1 MLPALRTL
9 EPMASKSTERAEDL
23 HFRVL
28 KLLQDEPDLSQ
39 RELAAR
45 LGVSN
50 GKLHY
55 CMRAL
60 IEKGLVKLG
69 NFAQSKH
76 HLGYAYLLTR
86 AGIKQKAAM
95 TSDFLKRKMAE
106 YEALQAEI
114 AALQAEMK
122 AQRAMAAKKSA
133 H

>member
-1 MLPALRTL
+1 
-9 EPMASKSTERAEDL
+9 MASKNIERAEDL

-39 RELAAR
+39 RELASR
-45 LGVSN
+45 VGVSN

-55 CMRAL
+55 CMKAL

-69 NFAQSKH
+69 NFAHSKH
-76 HLGYAYLLTR
+76 HLGYAYLLTPSGMR
-86 AGIKQKAAM
+86 QKAAM

-114 AALQAEMK
+114 TALQAEMK
-122 AQRAMAAKKSA
+122 AQRAAGAKKSA

>member
-1 MLPALRTL
+1 L
-9 EPMASKSTERAEDL
+9 ASKRSDQVEDL

-28 KLLQDEPDLSQ
+28 KLLQADPDLSQ
-39 RELAAR
+39 RDLAKK

-55 CMRAL
+55 CMKAL

-76 HLGYAYLLTR
+76 HLGYAYLLTP
-86 AGIKQKAAM
+86 AGIKQKASM
-95 TSDFLKRKMAE
+95 TSDFLRRKMLE

-114 AALQAEMK
+114 VALQAEMK
-122 AQRAMAAKKSA
+122 AQRAKKPV

>member
-1 MLPALRTL
+1 
-9 EPMASKSTERAEDL
+9 MASKYEEQVEDL

-28 KLLQDEPDLSQ
+28 RLLQDEPDLSQ
-39 RELAAR
+39 RDLAER

-55 CMRAL
+55 CMKAL

-69 NFAQSKH
+69 NFANSKH
-76 HLGYAYLLTR
+76 HLGYAYLLTP
-86 AGIKQKAAM
+86 AGIRQKAAM

-106 YEALQAEI
+106 YEALHQEI
-114 AALQAEMK
+114 AALQSEMK
-122 AQRAMAAKKSA
+122 AQRGVSVKKTA

>member
-1 MLPALRTL
+1 
-9 EPMASKSTERAEDL
+9 MASRHNEDVEDL

-28 KLLQDEPDLSQ
+28 KLLQEQPDLSQ

-55 CMRAL
+55 CVRAL

-69 NFAQSKH
+69 NFAQSNH
-76 HLGYAYLLTR
+76 HLGYVYLLTP

-95 TSDFLKRKMAE
+95 TTVFLKRKIAE

-114 AALQAEMK
+114 AALQAELG
-122 AQRAMAAKKSA
+122 ARRRAAKKAA
-133 H
+133 HD

>member
-1 MLPALRTL
+1 MPTKT
-9 EPMASKSTERAEDL
+9 SQRAEDL

-28 KLLQDEPDLSQ
+28 KLLQDQPDLSQ
-39 RELAAR
+39 RELASR

-55 CMRAL
+55 CMKAL

-69 NFAQSKH
+69 NFAHSKH
-76 HLGYAYLLTR
+76 HLGYAYLLTP

-95 TSDFLKRKMAE
+95 TSDFLQRKMAE
-106 YEALQAEI
+106 YEALHAEI

-122 AQRAMAAKKSA
+122 AQRGAVPKNTAR
-133 H
+133 